1 MFDDCIFNNLAN
13 LSASVWKLS
22 ARTPLTFTN
31 VGSSQILIWSFIL
44 VLTFIHLTKSC
55 NQTYIQKGK
64 FRFFG
69 YCCQTISWEE
79 VQIGNFHISSFS
91 CLALPTIKHPQSWPD
106 IMMRICTFTIST
118 FSLNFLFIFS
128 FSLHF
133 LTARVPG
140 CHKLCNPVAKDLF
153 YNCFSRWLLVTR
165 QRWKYK
171 QKMGGRNVPE
181 NKLSNQA
188 LSKSCCVFVRC
199 F

>member
-1 MFDDCIFNNLAN
+1 MFGDWIFYNLAN

-31 VGSSQILIWSFIL
+31 VGSSQILIWSLII

-69 YCCQTISWEE
+69 YCCHPISWEE

-106 IMMRICTFTIST
+106 FMMRICTFTISS

-133 LTARVPG
+133 LTARLPG
-140 CHKLCNPVAKDLF
+140 CHKQTWD
-153 YNCFSRWLLVTR
+153 
-165 QRWKYK
+165 
-171 QKMGGRNVPE
+171 
-181 NKLSNQA
+181 
-188 LSKSCCVFVRC
+188 LSKNLHDRIFGPKLWQTKSVRNC
-199 F
+199 DYLY